1 MSLIFMQPDPFMK
14 PDSCPL
20 QKNLFLGLCGG
31 LGEFIGLSTRPA
43 YSKKVFINSCQ
54 PPSFIPKK
62 LHERQ
67 ALTVNTQV
75 LLLLLVLKAI
85 SEAPA
90 NQRRQFPVPGQNN
103 AEGYPGSATNQRY
116 RQHAPG
122 NPFTQGT
129 HSGWFGYQNTSG
141 SQQYRAAPSV
151 GRPDMAKVHEA
162 LEGLEIRG
170 RELKTI
176 TKSDVSRAYK
186 NKARQHH
193 PDKAVNHDVSGDKFK
208 EILNYRD
215 QLFAY
220 IQFRDSR
227 R

>member
-1 MSLIFMQPDPFMK
+1 MNVIFFQSNSCHFHKNPFS
-14 PDSCPL
+14 D
-20 QKNLFLGLCGG
+20 LCGG
-31 LGEFIGLSTRPA
+31 LGGFIGLPTRPA
-43 YSKKVFINSCQ
+43 YSKTVFINSCQ
-54 PPSFIPKK
+54 SPSFIPKK

-90 NQRRQFPVPGQNN
+90 NQRRQFSVPGQNN

-129 HSGWFGYQNTSG
+129 HSDRSGYQNTSG

-162 LEGLEIRG
+162 LEGLELRG
-170 RELKTI
+170 RNLKTI
-176 TKSDVSRAYK
+176 TRSEVSRAYK